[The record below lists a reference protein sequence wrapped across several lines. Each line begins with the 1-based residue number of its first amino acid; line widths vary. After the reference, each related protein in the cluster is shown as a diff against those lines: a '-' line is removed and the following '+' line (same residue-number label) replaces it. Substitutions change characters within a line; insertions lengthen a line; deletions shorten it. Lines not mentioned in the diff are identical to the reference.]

1 MTCEHRPLHD
11 GRGSERAR
19 CAACL
24 PDSEA
29 DRRDLGQYLKD
40 NGLAD
45 AAPFLT
51 KDQDDLDVQICAR
64 NFDRV
69 VFFDLTALL
78 DMIWEH
84 EPKIDQW
91 VESGVRIELVRPE
104 AGDSADWLT
113 LAHTLHKSLGGW
125 RKRHRRRQIIAAA
138 LLSLI
143 ALAAIA
149 TLLWVVPSAG

>member
-1 MTCEHRPLHD
+1 MTLEPQMSPAA
-11 GRGSERAR
+11 GKSR

-29 DRRDLGQYLKD
+29 DRRDLEQYLND
-40 NGLAD
+40 NGLTD
-45 AAPFLT
+45 AVRFLP

-64 NFDRV
+64 DFDRV
-69 VFFDLTALL
+69 VFLDLPDLL
-78 DMIWEH
+78 NMIWEH

-104 AGDSADWLT
+104 IGQPTDY
-113 LAHTLHKSLGGW
+113 LALVHTVHKSLGGW
-125 RKRHRRRQIIAAA
+125 RSRHRRRQIIAAA

-149 TLLWVVPSAG
+149 VLLWFVPSAG